1 MKVLDAHLATGS
13 SNEVSLFYISFLPRN
28 MAARLRVIAHNCVT
42 ATLLYQLHHVN
53 AIFHIN
59 SVDRN
64 VYCSPKAVEMCKLP
78 NVAFILSTLLFDRSA
93 IRFFLLSAASLYL
106 CLKTWPL
113 RNNTIQENY
122 QPMAETISIRDLM
135 AVN

>member
-13 SNEVSLFYISFLPRN
+13 SNEVSLFYLSFLPRN
-28 MAARLRVIAHNCVT
+28 MAVRLCVIAHNCAT

-53 AIFHIN
+53 AICHIN

-78 NVAFILSTLLFDRSA
+78 NGAFILSTLLVDRSA
-93 IRFFLLSAASLYL
+93 IRFFLLSAASLHL
-106 CLKTWPL
+106 CLK
-113 RNNTIQENY
+113 
-122 QPMAETISIRDLM
+122 
-135 AVN
+135 